1 LVKAGDHACEQL
13 VELVCVLSFDA
24 AALQTGWNW
33 RPELA
38 FGVGDDVLIALHIR
52 AQAAGL
58 RRVAQVG
65 GASGEVLVTP

>member
-13 VELVCVLSFDA
+13 VELVCLLSFDA
-24 AALQTGWNW
+24 AALRTGWNW

-38 FGVGDDVLIALHIR
+38 FGVGDDVLVALHIR